1 MVTVREATAAD
12 AAAVCRVHE
21 ASIRG
26 LGPEGYDERQVEA
39 WAGDRSPADY
49 DHLGDAGARYDTV
62 ALVDTG
68 GETDGERETH
78 TQGEADGE
86 GKADS
91 PGRVVGFGTLVPDS
105 RDYLDDDAGVDPAGA
120 VEAVYVHP
128 DHAGA
133 GVGSLLLS
141 DLEREARDR
150 GLASLG
156 MHASLNAVGFYERH
170 GYERVREV
178 AHEFGGDDCGVT
190 GTVVELWRRLDPV

>member
-39 WAGDRSPADY
+39 WVGDRSPADY

-62 ALVDTG
+62 AVVDTE
-68 GETDGERETH
+68 GETDGEGTRP
-78 TQGEADGE
+78 
-86 GKADS
+86 S
-91 PGRVVGFGTLVPDS
+91 SGRVVGFGTLVPDR

-133 GVGSLLLS
+133 GVGSVLLS

-178 AHEFGGDDCGVT
+178 THEFGGDDCGVT
-190 GTVVELWRRLDPV
+190 GTVVELWRRLDTV